1 MNLSNLKPAE
11 GSTKTR
17 KRIGRGPG
25 SGLGGTSTRGHKGAK
40 SRSGYSKK
48 IGFEGGQMPL
58 QRRVPKF
65 GFKNINRVEY
75 KAINLD
81 TIQKLAE
88 AKNLQTVGISDF
100 IAAGFISASQLV
112 KVLGNGTLTAKAIE
126 TLKNIWKIE
135 DLRQRILITILFVAI
150 YRFGS
155 YVVLPGINPSMLTQL
170 HQQTSEGLL
179 ALLNMFSGGAF
190 SNASIFALG
199 IMPYISASIV
209 IQLLGIAV
217 PYFQKLQRE
226 GESGRRKMNQY
237 TRYLTILILLVQ
249 APSYLLN
256 LKMQAGPSLNASLDW
271 TLFMFTSTIILA
283 AGSMFI
289 LWLGERITDKGIGNG
304 ISLIIMIGIIA
315 RLPQSLFQ
323 ELISRMTDKTGG
335 LVMFLIELV
344 VLLVVIAFA
353 ILLVQGTRKI
363 PVQYAK
369 KIVGNKQYGG
379 ARQYIPLKVNAA
391 NVMPIIFAQA
401 IMFIP
406 ITLVGFSNVN
416 DASGFVRALTD
427 HTSFWYNLIF
437 AVLIILFTYFYT
449 AITINPT
456 QMAEDMKR
464 NNGFIPGIKPGKQTA
479 EYIDVIMSRITLPG
493 SFFLALVAIMPAFA
507 GIFGVKA
514 EFAQFFGGTSLLILV
529 GVVLDTL
536 QQVES
541 HLLMRHYDGL
551 LKSGRI
557 KGRSGNVA
565 AY

>member
-1 MNLSNLKPAE
+1 M
-11 GSTKTR
+11 R
-17 KRIGRGPG
+17 
-25 SGLGGTSTRGHKGAK
+25 
-40 SRSGYSKK
+40 
-48 IGFEGGQMPL
+48 
-58 QRRVPKF
+58 
-65 GFKNINRVEY
+65 
-75 KAINLD
+75 
-81 TIQKLAE
+81 
-88 AKNLQTVGISDF
+88 
-100 IAAGFISASQLV
+100 
-112 KVLGNGTLTAKAIE
+112 KAIE

-150 YRFGS
+150 YRLGS
-155 YVVLPGINPSMLTQL
+155 YVVLPGINPAMLSKL
-170 HQQTSEGLL
+170 HEQTSEGLL

-237 TRYLTILILLVQ
+237 TRYLTIFILIFQ
-249 APSYLLN
+249 APSYLIN

-271 TLFMFTSTIILA
+271 TLFMITSTIILS

-323 ELISRMTDKTGG
+323 ELVSRITDKTGG

-344 VLLVVIAFA
+344 VLLLVIAFA
-353 ILLVQGTRKI
+353 IMLVQGTRKV

-369 KIVGNKQYGG
+369 KMVGNKQYGG

-406 ITLVGFSNVN
+406 ITLVGFSNIDN
-416 DASGFVRALTD
+416 ANGFVRSMTD

-437 AVLIILFTYFYT
+437 AILIILFTYFYT

-464 NNGFIPGIKPGKQTA
+464 NNGFIPGIKPGKATA
-479 EYIDVIMSRITLPG
+479 DYLDVIMSRITLPG

-507 GIFGVKA
+507 GVFGVKA

-557 KGRSGNVA
+557 KGRSGAIA